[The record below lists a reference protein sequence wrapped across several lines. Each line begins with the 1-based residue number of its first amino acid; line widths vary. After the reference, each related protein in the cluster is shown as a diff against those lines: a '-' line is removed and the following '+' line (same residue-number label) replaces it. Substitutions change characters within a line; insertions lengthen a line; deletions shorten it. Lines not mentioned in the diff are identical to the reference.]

1 MANHRVVLDTNVLI
15 SAILFGGKPRLILN
29 DVIAGR
35 VDCILSSEI
44 LDELNT
50 VLQRPKFGF
59 TPSQCL
65 NIIEEL
71 HRVCEIITPS
81 SELSVQI
88 TDPDDRIILA
98 CAIDANADYI
108 ISGDADLKRLHSF
121 NGIPIL
127 TPALYLEK
135 TREKLPA

>member
-1 MANHRVVLDTNVLI
+1 MAHNRIVLDTNVLI
-15 SAILFGGKPRLILN
+15 SAILFGGKPGLILK
-29 DVIAGR
+29 DVIAGH

-44 LDELNT
+44 LDELKT

-59 TPSQCL
+59 TPSECL
-65 NIIEEL
+65 NIVEEL
-71 HRVCEIITPS
+71 HRACEIIKPS

-98 CAIDANADYI
+98 CAIDADADYI

-127 TPALYLEK
+127 APALYLEK
-135 TREKLPA
+135 TRK